1 MTSVLSPPPRQWRDM
16 AQVTLELID
25 GSRRSVPASSLH
37 EVTDTRWAH
46 AHVAALAQKR
56 SELEVATGQAF
67 AREQEQVATRQS
79 LHLARDMHAAAQ
91 CSRLSLA
98 LTGVAFA

>member
-1 MTSVLSPPPRQWRDM
+1 M

-37 EVTDTRWAH
+37 EVTDERWAH
-46 AHVAALAQKR
+46 AHAAALAQKR

-67 AREQEQVATRQS
+67 AREQKQVVICQS
-79 LHLARDMHAAAQ
+79 LPLARYTYASAQ
-91 CSRLSLA
+91 CSR
-98 LTGVAFA
+98 V

>member
-1 MTSVLSPPPRQWRDM
+1 M

-25 GSRRSVPASSLH
+25 GSRRSLPASSLH

-46 AHVAALAQKR
+46 AHMAALAQKR

-79 LHLARDMHAAAQ
+79 LHLARYMHAAAQ
-91 CSRLSLA
+91 CSR
-98 LTGVAFA
+98 V